1 MTAKRLPI
9 SSLPGWPRFLTLDM
23 AAAWAGASPSH
34 FLDEVAQG
42 IWPQPWRRGKQGGL
56 VTWDIKQLE
65 AARDAAP
72 LTPPPPP
79 PEMPREDDEKFRERI
94 RNGKAKV
101 TRTQKGSQAA

>member
-1 MTAKRLPI
+1 MTAKRLSI
-9 SSLPGWPRFLTLDM
+9 HQLPAWPRFLNLNL
-23 AAAWAGASPSH
+23 AAAWAGASPNQ
-34 FLDEVAQG
+34 FQAEVAQG

-56 VTWDIKQLE
+56 VTWDLKQLE

-72 LTPPPPP
+72 LTPTAAP
-79 PEMPREDDEKFRERI
+79 PEIPREDDEKFRERI